1 MSSDDASS
9 FPIGASVS
17 GTTASGDPFGGVVYS
32 YDPRLHLCVLR
43 APGDIQN
50 SHHVHVVRT
59 KGAKVLHRV
68 DATGDAARITE
79 ETLPAIDRGRQ
90 ERRFEAS
97 VKAAQFVAGAFV
109 VVVVVVV
116 VVVLS
121 KRIEINS
128 ARCFWFP
135 NDVFLCVC
143 LRFSLTLLFSLCT
156 DHRDVLLILFFFLL
170 LFR

>member
-59 KGAKVLHRV
+59 KGAKVMHRV

-97 VKAAQFVAGAFV
+97 VKAAQFVAGASFV
-109 VVVVVVV
+109 L
-116 VVVLS
+116 VLGS
-121 KRIEINS
+121 QSCSLGR
-128 ARCFWFP
+128 RDQFP
-135 NDVFLCVC
+135 THPFRGRVCVC
-143 LRFSLTLLFSLCT
+143 VFAFLSLFLPS
-156 DHRDVLLILFFFLL
+156 LL
-170 LFR
+170 LSLY

>member
-59 KGAKVLHRV
+59 KGAKVMHRV

-97 VKAAQFVAGAFV
+97 VKAAQFVAGTF
-109 VVVVVVV
+109 VVVVVV

-128 ARCFWFP
+128 ARCLVPQWKDFVC
-135 NDVFLCVC
+135 VFAFLSHS
-143 LRFSLTLLFSLCT
+143 SLLS
-156 DHRDVLLILFFFLL
+156 VY
-170 LFR
+170 

>member
-59 KGAKVLHRV
+59 KGAKVMHRV

-135 NDVFLCVC
+135 NVCFCVCVCVSLSLFSSLCV
-143 LRFSLTLLFSLCT
+143 LTTATCC
-156 DHRDVLLILFFFLL
+156 
-170 LFR
+170 